1 VDKPCFAPFGVWLKT
16 CGILYSCGFGRRAP
30 VELSV
35 HVSMRLSSKA
45 STVIDGAMRSVLLHL
60 SHGWLVHDPRPVL
73 SSMTTVRQALEAS
86 SQCRAKPV
94 TALILHVHERC
105 HQVFSRGAGMQG
117 RWQGRWRA
125 LGIGRVGRLPMR
137 NGSQPGHAS

>member
-1 VDKPCFAPFGVWLKT
+1 MGKPSFPPFGVWLKT
-16 CGILYSCGFGRRAP
+16 CGILSRCGFGRRAP

-45 STVIDGAMRSVLLHL
+45 STIVDGATRRVLLHL
-60 SHGWLVHDPRPVL
+60 SPGWLVHDPRPVL

-94 TALILHVHERC
+94 AALILQVHESC
-105 HQVFSRGAGMQG
+105 HQVFSRGAGMRG
-117 RWQGRWRA
+117 RSQGRWRA

-137 NGSQPGHAS
+137 NGSQQGHAS